1 METQEI
7 INNFINHINP
17 ARIDIPNIKLNQT
30 NNDYKTNVMH
40 EKSQNFINDN
50 INSGNFNN
58 EQKIALILALNDV
71 YKDNYPEYYK
81 SSTGLML
88 YNAIL
93 VNLDKKNLEHQL
105 DIINRINFAT
115 EIHLEMG
122 ISALIAKINEE
133 PSLYNNNQE
142 TVNKTIN
149 KIINEASC
157 QESKSLSDPSKK
169 ELQEELDRLSTEAS
183 DKENNSEFTFGGKQ
197 PSQEKVNLADI
208 ENNLNKITKKICK

>member
-17 ARIDIPNIKLNQT
+17 NHITALNK
-30 NNDYKTNVMH
+30 YKTNNEHKTDVMH
-40 EKSQNFINDN
+40 KKSQEFINNN

-58 EQKIALILALNDV
+58 EKKIALILDLNDV

-88 YNAIL
+88 YNEIL
-93 VNLDKKNLEHQL
+93 VNLDKENLKDQL
-105 DIINRINFAT
+105 DTINRINFAT
-115 EIHLEMG
+115 EFHLEIG

-133 PSLYNNNQE
+133 PSLYNNNQ
-142 TVNKTIN
+142 VIIN
-149 KIINEASC
+149 EIINEASC

-169 ELQEELDRLSTEAS
+169 QLQ
-183 DKENNSEFTFGGKQ
+183 KN
-197 PSQEKVNLADI
+197 
-208 ENNLNKITKKICK
+208 